1 MKVKMKKTTT
11 QQADSKSG
19 RRVRGGGTAPPRE
32 RTGGSCIPLTGT
44 GNTQPTGKPM
54 LRSRRTK
61 R

>member
-1 MKVKMKKTTT
+1 MKVKMKKMTT

-19 RRVRGGGTAPPRE
+19 KRVRGGGMAPEREDVAGGAPPD
-32 RTGGSCIPLTGT
+32 RTGS
-44 GNTQPTGKPM
+44 TQPTGKPM